1 MVININNMAQ
11 VWILQ
16 SSDYIER
23 YVTSTKESYMKFGT
37 IMAAAY
43 VSFGLSSFNPLNMF
57 MPETILAVIFYM
69 LFHAVSILCT
79 SFRWQGCNYQY
90 KENFDVSSEGNSRR
104 RNSPYIFFR

>member
-11 VWILQ
+11 VWTLQ

-43 VSFGLSSFNPLNMF
+43 VSFGHSSFNPLNMF
-57 MPETILAVIFYM
+57 MPETILAVRDRAIF
-69 LFHAVSILCT
+69 T
-79 SFRWQGCNYQY
+79 KRQGQW
-90 KENFDVSSEGNSRR
+90 KSKIS
-104 RNSPYIFFR
+104 